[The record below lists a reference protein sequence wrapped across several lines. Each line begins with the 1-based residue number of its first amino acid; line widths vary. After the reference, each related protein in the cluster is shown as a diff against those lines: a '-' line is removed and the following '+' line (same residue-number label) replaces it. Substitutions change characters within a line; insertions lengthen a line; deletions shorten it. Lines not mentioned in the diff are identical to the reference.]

1 MKLREYLRPELIVLD
16 LEARDSAEVIRT
28 LVRRMT
34 ELEAVADPAAVTQAL
49 LAREAVHTTAMGNGV
64 AVPHATVAGLDHPI
78 LLVAVSRD
86 GVMYGPSGVEPVR
99 LIFMLLSPPDRAGLH
114 IKLPA
119 RIARLARAAV
129 DAAAMGDGVAGPHA
143 TVAGLDHPVLLVAV
157 WRDGVM
163 YGASGVEPVR
173 LIFMLLSPPDR
184 AGLHIKLLAR
194 IARLARHPGLVT

>member
-34 ELEAVADPAAVTQAL
+34 ELEAVADPATVTQAL

-64 AVPHATVAGLDHPI
+64 AVPHATVPGLDRPL

-86 GVMYGPSGVEPVR
+86 GVRYGPTGIEPIRVFF
-99 LIFMLLSPPDRAGLH
+99 L
-114 IKLPA
+114 
-119 RIARLARAAV
+119 
-129 DAAAMGDGVAGPHA
+129 
-143 TVAGLDHPVLLVAV
+143 
-157 WRDGVM
+157 
-163 YGASGVEPVR
+163 
-173 LIFMLLSPPDR
+173 LLSPPDR

-194 IARLARHPGLVT
+194 IARLVRHPGLIERLEEASSPEAVFQELERVDAQHV